1 MQIKAMVIA
10 CFGNQAQ
17 IYSPENPNLPL
28 CQLKKN
34 LSLVAG
40 EEIICELKNN
50 QAIFIKKVS
59 KATDTKYFY
68 RYSKQKLKP
77 LAANIDHLVIV
88 VASLPA
94 PLSILIDSFLILA
107 ETQSISASLVFNKAD
122 LPRTNEVEKLIKI
135 YRSLGYPFFLVSAQ
149 TGFGIDE
156 LKSHLQHKKSA
167 FCGASGVGKSSL
179 LNALMKNTK
188 ATIGEIGKS
197 HGRHTTS
204 AAQVYINADFTL
216 IDLPGANRILPDK
229 LSEDIILRGYIELR
243 SLINTCKFRDCSHSG
258 DLGCQLKKAY
268 EKSLIHPLRWQNLQ
282 KLLHP

>member
-1 MQIKAMVIA
+1 MQIKAIVLA

-17 IYSPENPNLPL
+17 IYSPKKPNLPL

-34 LSLVAG
+34 LPLVAG

-50 QAIFIKKVS
+50 QAIFIKK
-59 KATDTKYFY
+59 ATKGTITKYFY

-77 LAANIDHLVIV
+77 LAANIDHLIIV

-122 LPRTNEVEKLIKI
+122 LPRTNEVEDIIKI
-135 YRSLGYPFFLVSAQ
+135 YKNLDYPFFLVSAQ
-149 TGFGIDE
+149 TGFGIDG
-156 LKSHLQHKKSA
+156 LKNYLLGKNSA

-179 LNALMKNTK
+179 LNSLIKDAN
-188 ATIGEIGKS
+188 ATIGDIGKS
-197 HGRHTTS
+197 RGRHTTS
-204 AAQVYINADFTL
+204 AAQVYISEDYRL

-229 LSEDIILRGYIELR
+229 LPKNDVLQGYIELR
-243 SLINTCKFRDCSHSG
+243 PLLNSCKFRDCNHSG
-258 DLGCQLKKAY
+258 DLGCRLEKAY
-268 EKSLIHPLRWQNLQ
+268 KDALIHPLRWQNLQ
-282 KLLHP
+282 KLLHC